1 MAHRKLTEGC
11 TVSMRK
17 AARSNIIRKTTD
29 ASNLRAVAAH
39 FPEFIEIKNATPT
52 ERAQGVLM
60 TATLTSRGLAYITPR
75 KISRKLTIEVRA

>member
-17 AARSNIIRKTTD
+17 AARSRIIRKTTD
-29 ASNLRAVAAH
+29 ASNLRAVAEH
-39 FPEFIEIKNATPT
+39 FPEFIEIKNPTPT

-75 KISRKLTIEVRA
+75 KIARKIAIEVRA

>member
-1 MAHRKLTEGC
+1 MAHRKLIEGC

-17 AARSNIIRKTTD
+17 AARSNVIRKTTD
-29 ASNLRAVAAH
+29 ARNLRAVAQY
-39 FPEFIEIKNATPT
+39 FPEFIEIKNPTTT

-75 KISRKLTIEVRA
+75 KISRRAIEVRA